1 MDMLNM
7 ASIPMNIDD
16 LPSEILM
23 QILSPMTTIQLLPLA
38 RVNRR
43 FHDLAI
49 RLIHTR
55 LTNAAFLPEHELI
68 LECYHPSAKIS
79 TPYLQCNYLGTDGLS
94 GYEEDHQLS
103 FGQFGQLYS
112 RFRPVLQEDNRR
124 SRSRHPSVSG
134 GAAEGDDTATVTVD
148 LDDGEMFS
156 QLCTVTNMVKNSS
169 RRGLFLSHVNIND
182 GVVRVFRRWLR
193 QCHKGELKEQ
203 DQILWTDRQKNVG
216 LRFKVRENVGARP
229 GPAIWTQADE
239 DEDLPVSYELEY
251 QEVLVRTGQ
260 LLLKVEKAEDQEV
273 HNTDLG
279 FVRETGSK
287 VPCKGQ
293 QMYFWMPPANTYDR
307 QLWGGSAPSI
317 WSRTTERA
325 LSPSIATPES
335 QRVALSRPKT
345 SSHEHGRKP
354 DIPIFI
360 RRKRNGNRLE
370 SPGKT

>member
-1 MDMLNM
+1 M
-7 ASIPMNIDD
+7 APIPMNIDD
-16 LPSEILM
+16 LPSEVLM

-94 GYEEDHQLS
+94 GYEEEHQMS

-112 RFRPVLQEDNRR
+112 RFRPVLQEENRR

-134 GAAEGDDTATVTVD
+134 GAVEGDDTARVTVD

-156 QLCTVTNMVKNSS
+156 QLCTVTNMVKTSS
-169 RRGLFLSHVNIND
+169 RRGLFLSHVNVNE

-203 DQILWTDRQKNVG
+203 DQILWTDRKKNVG
-216 LRFKVRENVGARP
+216 LRFKVRENVGARA

-273 HNTDLG
+273 HNTG
-279 FVRETGSK
+279 KAIV
-287 VPCKGQ
+287 
-293 QMYFWMPPANTYDR
+293 
-307 QLWGGSAPSI
+307 
-317 WSRTTERA
+317 
-325 LSPSIATPES
+325 IAS
-335 QRVALSRPKT
+335 L
-345 SSHEHGRKP
+345 
-354 DIPIFI
+354 
-360 RRKRNGNRLE
+360 
-370 SPGKT
+370 

>member
-1 MDMLNM
+1 MDLPNM

-68 LECYHPSAKIS
+68 LECSHPSAKIS

-94 GYEEDHQLS
+94 GYEEEHQMS

-112 RFRPVLQEDNRR
+112 RFRPVLQEENRR

-134 GAAEGDDTATVTVD
+134 GGVEGDDTATVRVD
-148 LDDGEMFS
+148 LDDCEMFS
-156 QLCTVTNMVKNSS
+156 QLCTVTNMVKTSS
-169 RRGLFLSHVNIND
+169 RKGLFLSHVNINE

-203 DQILWTDRQKNVG
+203 DQILWTDRKKNVG
-216 LRFKVRENVGARP
+216 LRFKVRENVGARA
-229 GPAIWTQADE
+229 GPADE

-251 QEVLVRTGQ
+251 QEILVRTGQ

-273 HNTDLG
+273 HNTAQGDRRRRHHKDDAAFGPMDL
-279 FVRETGSK
+279 VQSHKNE
-287 VPCKGQ
+287 V
-293 QMYFWMPPANTYDR
+293 D
-307 QLWGGSAPSI
+307 
-317 WSRTTERA
+317 TT
-325 LSPSIATPES
+325 LNLI
-335 QRVALSRPKT
+335 
-345 SSHEHGRKP
+345 
-354 DIPIFI
+354 
-360 RRKRNGNRLE
+360 
-370 SPGKT
+370 